1 MKNWKVKFSNSS
13 VSFVLDGSFS
23 AIDKIVDKSQAIYI
37 TDENVY
43 ALHQKKF
50 KGKKTIVI
58 PAGEEYKQQA
68 TVDFIIEALLNF
80 GATRQSILVGVGGGV
95 VTDMVGYVAGIYMR
109 GVAVGFVPTT
119 ILAMVDASI
128 GGKNGIDVGLY
139 KNMVGLI
146 RQPQFLVYDLEFL
159 KSLPQ
164 HQWEN
169 GFAEIIKHGAVLDAK
184 LFKQLSGFSL
194 QDVQQQQ
201 KLFDTIVRTNVALK
215 SAIVKKDEFE
225 KGDRKLLNF
234 GHTLGHALETQ
245 YELTHGQA
253 VALGMVFAAWLSE
266 KLLGFKNAALLEQV
280 LVQFGLPTRAVFDV
294 ERVFKILQ
302 MDKKRLSKHMR
313 FVLLSK
319 LGKGQIVEI
328 PLTTLKKQL
337 VAFNSL
343 NKKQK

>member
-1 MKNWKVKFSNSS
+1 MKNWKVNFSNST
-13 VSFVLDGSFS
+13 VSFVLDGSFA
-23 AIDKIVDKSQAIYI
+23 AIDKMVDKTQAIYI

-58 PAGEEYKQQA
+58 PAGEEHKQQA

-80 GATRQSILVGVGGGV
+80 GATRQAVLIGVGGGV

-146 RQPQFLVYDLEFL
+146 RQPQFLVYDLDFL
-159 KSLPQ
+159 KSLPP

-169 GFAEIIKHGAVLDAK
+169 GFAEIIKHAAIKDAK
-184 LFKQLSGFSL
+184 MMKELSVNNLSFYQKNKKALASL
-194 QDVQQQQ
+194 IERNVQI
-201 KLFDTIVRTNVALK
+201 K
-215 SAIVKKDEFE
+215 VKVVQKDEFE

-234 GHTLGHALETQ
+234 GHTIGHAIENQHVL
-245 YELTHGQA
+245 LHGHA
-253 VALGMVFAAWLSE
+253 ISIGMVYAAKIS
-266 KLLGFKNAALLEQV
+266 QV
-280 LVQFGLPTRAVFDV
+280 LTCFSETNILVETLKKYGLPTAMRFDIQETMQV
-294 ERVFKILQ
+294 MQK
-302 MDKKRLSKHMR
+302 DKKKATAGMQYV
-313 FVLLSK
+313 VLQKIGKASCETIPMKSLEK
-319 LGKGQIVEI
+319 LIK
-328 PLTTLKKQL
+328 LY
-337 VAFNSL
+337 S
-343 NKKQK
+343 

>member
-1 MKNWKVKFSNSS
+1 MKNWKVKFSNST
-13 VSFVLDGSFS
+13 VSFVLDGSFA
-23 AIDKIVDKSQAIYI
+23 AIDKMVDKTQAIYI

-58 PAGEEYKQQA
+58 PAGEEHKQQA

-80 GATRQSILVGVGGGV
+80 GATRQAVLIGVGGGV

-146 RQPQFLVYDLEFL
+146 RQPQFLVYDLDFL
-159 KSLPQ
+159 KSLPP

-169 GFAEIIKHGAVLDAK
+169 GFAEIIKHAAIKDAK
-184 LFKQLSGFSL
+184 MMKELSVNNLSFYQKNKKALASL
-194 QDVQQQQ
+194 IERNVQI
-201 KLFDTIVRTNVALK
+201 K
-215 SAIVKKDEFE
+215 VKVVQKDEFE

-234 GHTLGHALETQ
+234 GHTIGHAIENQHVL
-245 YELTHGQA
+245 LHGHA
-253 VALGMVFAAWLSE
+253 ISIGMVYAAKIS
-266 KLLGFKNAALLEQV
+266 QV
-280 LVQFGLPTRAVFDV
+280 LTGFSETNILVETLKKYGLPTAMRFDIQETMQV
-294 ERVFKILQ
+294 MQK
-302 MDKKRLSKHMR
+302 DKKKATAGMQYV
-313 FVLLSK
+313 VLQKIGKASCETIPMKSLEK
-319 LGKGQIVEI
+319 LIK
-328 PLTTLKKQL
+328 LY
-337 VAFNSL
+337 S
-343 NKKQK
+343 

>member
-1 MKNWKVKFSNSS
+1 MKNWKVKFSNST
-13 VSFVLDGSFS
+13 VLFVLDGSFA
-23 AIDKIVDKSQAIYI
+23 AIDKMVDKTQAIYI

-58 PAGEEYKQQA
+58 PAGEEHKQQA

-80 GATRQSILVGVGGGV
+80 GATRQAVLIGVGGGV

-146 RQPQFLVYDLEFL
+146 RQPQFLVYDLDFL

-169 GFAEIIKHGAVLDAK
+169 GFAEIIKHAAIKDAK
-184 LFKQLSGFSL
+184 MMKELSVNNLSFYQKNKKALASL
-194 QDVQQQQ
+194 IERNVQI
-201 KLFDTIVRTNVALK
+201 K
-215 SAIVKKDEFE
+215 VKVVQKDEFE

-234 GHTLGHALETQ
+234 GHTIGHAIENQHVL
-245 YELTHGQA
+245 LHGHA
-253 VALGMVFAAWLSE
+253 ISIGMVYAAKIS
-266 KLLGFKNAALLEQV
+266 QV
-280 LVQFGLPTRAVFDV
+280 LTGFSETNILVETLKKYGLPTAMRFDIQETMQV
-294 ERVFKILQ
+294 MQK
-302 MDKKRLSKHMR
+302 DKKKATAGMQYV
-313 FVLLSK
+313 VLQKIGKACCETIPMKSLEK
-319 LGKGQIVEI
+319 LIK
-328 PLTTLKKQL
+328 LY
-337 VAFNSL
+337 S
-343 NKKQK
+343 

>member
-1 MKNWKVKFSNSS
+1 MKNWKVKFSNST
-13 VSFVLDGSFS
+13 VSFVLDGSFA
-23 AIDKIVDKSQAIYI
+23 AIDKMVDKTQAIYI

-58 PAGEEYKQQA
+58 PAGEEHKQQA

-80 GATRQSILVGVGGGV
+80 GATRQAVLIGVGGGV

-146 RQPQFLVYDLEFL
+146 RQPQFLVYDLDFL
-159 KSLPQ
+159 KSLPP

-169 GFAEIIKHGAVLDAK
+169 GFAEIIKHAAIKDAK
-184 LFKQLSGFSL
+184 MMKELSVNNLSFYQKNKKALASL
-194 QDVQQQQ
+194 IERNVQI
-201 KLFDTIVRTNVALK
+201 K
-215 SAIVKKDEFE
+215 VKVVQKDEFE

-234 GHTLGHALETQ
+234 GHTIGHAIENQHVL
-245 YELTHGQA
+245 LHGHA
-253 VALGMVFAAWLSE
+253 ISIGMLYAAKIS
-266 KLLGFKNAALLEQV
+266 QV
-280 LVQFGLPTRAVFDV
+280 LTGFSETNILVETLKKYGLPTAMRFDIQETMQV
-294 ERVFKILQ
+294 MQK
-302 MDKKRLSKHMR
+302 DKKKATAGMQYV
-313 FVLLSK
+313 VLQKIGKASCETIPMKSLEK
-319 LGKGQIVEI
+319 LIK
-328 PLTTLKKQL
+328 LY
-337 VAFNSL
+337 S
-343 NKKQK
+343 

>member
-1 MKNWKVKFSNSS
+1 MKNWKVKFSNST
-13 VSFVLDGSFS
+13 VSFVLDGSFA
-23 AIDKIVDKSQAIYI
+23 AIDKIVEKTQAIYI

-58 PAGEEYKQQA
+58 PAGEEHKQQT

-80 GATRQSILVGVGGGV
+80 GATRQAVLIGVGGGV

-146 RQPQFLVYDLEFL
+146 RQPQFLVYDLDFL
-159 KSLPQ
+159 KSLPP

-169 GFAEIIKHGAVLDAK
+169 GFAEIIKHAAIKDAK
-184 LFKQLSGFSL
+184 MMKELSVNNVSFYQKNKKALASL
-194 QDVQQQQ
+194 IERNVQI
-201 KLFDTIVRTNVALK
+201 KVNV
-215 SAIVKKDEFE
+215 VQKDEFE

-234 GHTLGHALETQ
+234 GHTIGHAIENQHVL
-245 YELTHGQA
+245 LHGHA
-253 VALGMVFAAWLSE
+253 ISIGMVYPAKIS
-266 KLLGFKNAALLEQV
+266 QV
-280 LVQFGLPTRAVFDV
+280 LTGFSETNILVETLKKYGLPTAMRFDIQETMQV
-294 ERVFKILQ
+294 MQK
-302 MDKKRLSKHMR
+302 DKKKATAGMQYV
-313 FVLLSK
+313 VLQKIGKASCETIPMKSLEK
-319 LGKGQIVEI
+319 LIK
-328 PLTTLKKQL
+328 LY
-337 VAFNSL
+337 S
-343 NKKQK
+343 